1 MKTSEF
7 MELVDAAG
15 DAKRSLQSCQ
25 ATERDA
31 ECARVQMAVRRL
43 RDAEWPSRL
52 SADDKAKALR
62 VITQANTEVV
72 KAFDAM
78 EDRGECKHDFV
89 RSLDGGTLI
98 CRKCGGW
105 S

>member
-1 MKTSEF
+1 MKISEF
-7 MELVDAAG
+7 MELVDAAS
-15 DAKRSLQSCQ
+15 DVTRSIRSCQ
-25 ATERDA
+25 AIERDA

-62 VITQANTEVV
+62 VLTQANTEVV

-78 EDRGECKHDFV
+78 EDRGGCKHDWC